1 LTARPARALVSAAEQ
16 RKERI
21 AMGIVVHHLN
31 NSRSQR
37 ILWLLEELGEP
48 YEIRYYQRD
57 AVTNLAPPEL
67 KAVHPLGKSPLLEI
81 DGRVIEESGAIVQV
95 LCDRYGSDTWL
106 PAPGSDDALRHLEL
120 MHFAEGSAMTPILL
134 SLYVGRLG
142 EAGAPLHPRI
152 QEQLASHFGYME
164 SILRASGHF
173 IGDEWTGADVMLSFP
188 AEIAVMQGG
197 AEAWPKLASFVA
209 GVHSR
214 PAWQR
219 ARVKSGPY
227 YGS

>member
-1 LTARPARALVSAAEQ
+1 MTMA
-16 RKERI
+16 
-21 AMGIVVHHLN
+21 IVLHHLN

-37 ILWLLEELGEP
+37 VLWLLEELGVD
-48 YEIRYYQRD
+48 YEIRHYQRD

-95 LCDRYGSDTWL
+95 LCERYGSQTWL

-134 SLYVGRLG
+134 NLDPARLG
-142 EAGAPLHPRI
+142 EAAAPLRPRI
-152 QEQLASHFGYME
+152 DEQLAAHFGYLE
-164 SILRASGHF
+164 DILRPSGHF
-173 IGDEWTGADVMLSFP
+173 VGDTWTGADVMLSFP
-188 AEIAVMQGG
+188 AEIGAMQDSGKWPRLAAFVEAVH
-197 AEAWPKLASFVA
+197 A
-209 GVHSR
+209 R

-219 ARVKSGPY
+219 ARAAGGPY
-227 YGS
+227 FGV

>member
-1 LTARPARALVSAAEQ
+1 MA
-16 RKERI
+16 
-21 AMGIVVHHLN
+21 IVLHHLN

-37 ILWLLEELGEP
+37 VLWLLEELGVD
-48 YEIRYYQRD
+48 YEIRHYQRD

-95 LCDRYGSDTWL
+95 LCERYGSQTWL

-134 SLYVGRLG
+134 NLDPARLG
-142 EAGAPLHPRI
+142 EAAAPLRPRI
-152 QEQLASHFGYME
+152 DEQLAAHFGYLE
-164 SILRASGHF
+164 DILRPSGHF
-173 IGDEWTGADVMLSFP
+173 VGDTWTGADVMLSFP
-188 AEIAVMQGG
+188 AEIGAMQDSGKWPRLAAFVEAVH
-197 AEAWPKLASFVA
+197 A
-209 GVHSR
+209 R

-219 ARVKSGPY
+219 ARAAGGPY
-227 YGS
+227 FGV